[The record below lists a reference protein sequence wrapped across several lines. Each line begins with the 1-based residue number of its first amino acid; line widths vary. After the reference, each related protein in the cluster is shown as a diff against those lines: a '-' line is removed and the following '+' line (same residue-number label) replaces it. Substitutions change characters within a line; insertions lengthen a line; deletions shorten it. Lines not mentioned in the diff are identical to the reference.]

1 MVDIVT
7 HRILPVDFV
16 WFNSANLNNARLIE
30 TLRYGMLEVQEHLD
44 TFCEKKEQASMVSFC
59 TLLFLLNI

>member
-44 TFCEKKEQASMVSFC
+44 TFCEKKEQATMVSFD
-59 TLLFLLNI
+59 LLLNCVV